1 MGDLCITEL
10 ARRQLEIRH
19 APSPSLGFLFSKMG
33 SGVTARLIKSLLLCH
48 SPATQ
53 DGKRHWQFLC
63 LWHWQGWGFTMWMFM
78 TLAARE
84 HAFPSPNDKWIMA
97 RGIGYHHCW
106 KPSSWAM
113 QIKSP
118 GAGSLA
124 GSLCLSEL
132 SLLTVLNTGIP
143 STENSRSQDK
153 MITNLRFCFKK
164 LLDNNTSYMPDTGP
178 SSSFVT
184 IYVMC
189 PGSMISTIS
198 SFPF

>member
-1 MGDLCITEL
+1 MGNVIDSSCVCGTGK
-10 ARRQLEIRH
+10 AG
-19 APSPSLGFLFSKMG
+19 ASPCGCSWPWLPGNMLFQVRM
-33 SGVTARLIKSLLLCH
+33 I
-48 SPATQ
+48 
-53 DGKRHWQFLC
+53 
-63 LWHWQGWGFTMWMFM
+63 
-78 TLAARE
+78 
-84 HAFPSPNDKWIMA
+84 KWIMA
-97 RGIGYHHCW
+97 RGIRYHHCW